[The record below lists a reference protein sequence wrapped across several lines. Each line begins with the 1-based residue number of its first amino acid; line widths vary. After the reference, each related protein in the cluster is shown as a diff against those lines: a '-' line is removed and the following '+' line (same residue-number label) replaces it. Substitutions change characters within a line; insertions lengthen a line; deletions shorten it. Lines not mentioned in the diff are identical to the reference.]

1 MYIINYEHLK
11 LNCKNPKLFPS
22 IRPYMCIYIDNLASN
37 FILTT
42 LCVFEEC
49 ENGEWKDDDEDYD
62 FGLAF

>member
-1 MYIINYEHLK
+1 
-11 LNCKNPKLFPS
+11 
-22 IRPYMCIYIDNLASN
+22 MCIYIDNLASN